1 MLRVAVIGVGHWGP
15 NLVAN
20 FSDDPRS
27 EVVRVVDLDGHR
39 LEAVRNR
46 FPDVEVGKDAN
57 VAITDPGVDAV
68 VVSTP
73 TTTHEEVAGAALR
86 AGKHVLVEKPMAASS
101 EAARRLAAIAKKSG
115 LVLMVGHVFVYNGGA
130 MRAKKI
136 IEAGELGRIY
146 TITMQRTNLGPIR
159 VDVNAAW
166 DLAAHDVSL
175 ANYWLD
181 SHPLGVSAV
190 GGAWINPGVED
201 SVFATLRYP
210 GETLVHLH
218 ASWLHPRKTRDI
230 AIVGDRKMLTFD
242 DMEVDR
248 PLQLF
253 DKQVTQ
259 ERSHPTFID
268 SFDTFRM
275 AVQEG
280 EVSHPNVEKS
290 QPLRNECRHFLDCV
304 IDGTPS
310 RSGPKEG
317 VEVVAVLEAI
327 SRSLANRG
335 TEVSV
340 EGAE

>member
-27 EVVRVVDLDGHR
+27 EVVRVVDLDEHR
-39 LEAVRNR
+39 LQAVRKR
-46 FPDVEVGKDAN
+46 FPSVEVGKDAAA
-57 VAITDPGVDAV
+57 AIDDPNVDAV
-68 VVSTP
+68 IVSTP

-86 AGKHVLVEKPMAASS
+86 AGKHVLVEKPMAADSD
-101 EAARRLAAIAKKSG
+101 AARRLAALAEANG

-130 MRAKKI
+130 MRAKEI
-136 IEAGELGRIY
+136 IDSGELGRIY

-175 ANYWLD
+175 ANYWLGA
-181 SHPLGVSAV
+181 HPVAASAV

-210 GETLVHLH
+210 GDTLVHLH

-230 AIVGDRKMLTFD
+230 SIVGDRKMLTFD
-242 DMEVDR
+242 DMEIDR

-253 DKQVTQ
+253 DKQVTE

-280 EVSHPNVEKS
+280 DVSFPIVAKS
-290 QPLRNECRHFLDCV
+290 QPLRNECQHFLDCV
-304 IDGTPS
+304 LDGTTS

-327 SRSLANRG
+327 SRSLSERG
-335 TEVSV
+335 TEVPV
-340 EGAE
+340 EAA